1 MIKHKH
7 DASLEG
13 SNTSASPLKQNSGH
27 KVSENLSKS
36 VSGDCDGF
44 WRTSLRKLEIFF
56 DWKSCSTRHEFWCAV
71 SVTYFLYA
79 LLSLMSYPNWHLF
92 LALPCILFYTAL
104 VARRLNDIRGLS
116 MAKYIWGIFWL
127 LVIISYPFRT
137 AAGIYADVIC
147 GTLAL
152 FFCIAAFVKGK
163 TTHQISTFIATVYS
177 VIARSFSKFSE
188 LRLIKKTVI

>member
-13 SNTSASPLKQNSGH
+13 SNTSASQLKQNSGH

-71 SVTYFLYA
+71 SV
-79 LLSLMSYPNWHLF
+79 
-92 LALPCILFYTAL
+92 I
-104 VARRLNDIRGLS
+104 
-116 MAKYIWGIFWL
+116 IF
-127 LVIISYPFRT
+127 
-137 AAGIYADVIC
+137 
-147 GTLAL
+147 
-152 FFCIAAFVKGK
+152 
-163 TTHQISTFIATVYS
+163 STPYY
-177 VIARSFSKFSE
+177 
-188 LRLIKKTVI
+188 L